1 VTLVQA
7 PAGEKKDVQEQFRE
21 LRETGSEDLR
31 NALVEQHLFLARI
44 LASKYTGRGIDYDD
58 LYQVAAYALL
68 LAVERYDPDRNIL
81 FTSYATP
88 TIIGEI
94 KKYFRDTT
102 WSLKVPRRLKEI
114 AMRIPDAK
122 ETLRTKTGKIPT
134 VQELAEELGVS
145 EDDIL
150 EALESSRSYSAYS
163 LDHEQD
169 ENAEEPSTQFEKY
182 LGDEE
187 EGYSRFEFSGV
198 VEKLMDELS
207 DAEKTIVMKRFFD
220 EMTQR
225 EVAESLGVSQMT
237 VSRIEKAVRDKFRR
251 EYNK

>member
-1 VTLVQA
+1 V
-7 PAGEKKDVQEQFRE
+7 PASAEDKKDIQELFRE
-21 LRETGSEDLR
+21 FRETGAESIR
-31 NALVEQHLFLARI
+31 NELVEQHLYLARI
-44 LASKYTGRGIDYDD
+44 LASKYAGRGIDYDD

-114 AMRIPDAK
+114 AMRIPDVK
-122 ETLRTKTGKIPT
+122 ESLHLKTGRIPT
-134 VQELAEELGVS
+134 VQELATEMDVS
-145 EDDIL
+145 EEDIL
-150 EALESSRSYSAYS
+150 EALESSRAYSAYS
-163 LDHEQD
+163 LDRDSE
-169 ENAEEPSTQFEKY
+169 ENPEESNVQFEKY

-187 EGYSRFEFSGV
+187 EGYSRFEFGGV
-198 VEKLMDELS
+198 VEKLMSELS
-207 DAEKTIVMKRFFD
+207 EAEKAIVMKRFFN

-225 EVAESLGVSQMT
+225 EVADSLGVSQMT
-237 VSRIEKAVRDKFRR
+237 VSRIEKAVREKFRR
-251 EYNK
+251 EYNR

>member
-1 VTLVQA
+1 VPA
-7 PAGEKKDVQEQFRE
+7 PAEDKKDIQGQFRE
-21 LRETGSEDLR
+21 YRETGSETIR
-31 NALVEQHLFLARI
+31 NALVEQHLYLARI
-44 LASKYTGRGIDYDD
+44 LASKYAGRGIDYDD

-114 AMRIPDAK
+114 AMRIPDVK
-122 ETLRTKTGKIPT
+122 ENLHLKTGKIPT
-134 VQELAEELGVS
+134 VQELAAEMDVS
-145 EDDIL
+145 EEDIL
-150 EALESSRSYSAYS
+150 EALESSRAYSAYS
-163 LDHEQD
+163 LDRDAD
-169 ENAEEPSTQFEKY
+169 ENTEETSVQFEKY

-187 EGYSRFEFSGV
+187 EGYSRFEFGGV

-207 DAEKTIVMKRFFD
+207 EAEKAIVMKRFFD

-237 VSRIEKAVRDKFRR
+237 VSRIEKAVREKFRR
-251 EYNK
+251 EYNR